1 MSFKSMAYALTAALM
16 LSAGIAQAA
25 EKVNVVSEFEKA
37 VQVAEEAA
45 KKAGGEDPDKRPV
58 LGVTTPE
65 RYWLLVEMR
74 MFVTSIQRIIE
85 ALNNNDMKG
94 VAEASRLMGVNAS
107 SKIPSPTVEKLPNE
121 FKVLANNTH
130 GLFDMI
136 ALDAETLAD
145 PKHTMEQLSQQL
157 QYCYT
162 CHEMYQ
168 VKTVDQKPAKKKK

>member
-16 LSAGIAQAA
+16 LSAGVAQAA
-25 EKVNVVSEFEKA
+25 EKVDVVSEFEKA
-37 VQVAEEAA
+37 VQIAEEAA
-45 KKAGGEDPDKRPV
+45 KKAGTADPDKRPV
-58 LGVTTPE
+58 LAVTIPE

-85 ALNNNDMKG
+85 ALNRGDMKG
-94 VAEASRLMGVNAS
+94 VAEASRLMGVAAS

-121 FKVLANNTH
+121 FKILANNTH
-130 GLFDMI
+130 GTFDMI
-136 ALDAETLAD
+136 ALDAETLGD

-168 VKTVDQKPAKKKK
+168 VVIDTKSGKKKK